1 MDFWTNI
8 NENYIFF
15 SFILQPVWGGMDFWT
30 NINEKYFFSSFIL
43 QPVWGG
49 MDFWTNIKGF
59 FFPLHVFAQL
69 VFISLIAF
77 PMTGSR
83 KWIAVCT
90 YTHCWVFIF
99 FTYTPDV
106 YYSDPEHKQHLV
118 SDMHIKRSLYAR
130 PCHVTGASNLFSTA
144 VPIWGQT
151 TQIPSGLSQKRDC
164 SSKWVNVSYHRVHT
178 STYVRTCSHFSSAA
192 PAVHNTG
199 KISLASCTSAPWRQP
214 RAKIRPPNPSLETPK
229 QQNYRQFSF
238 QFLFLF
244 RAKISP
250 TSPPKIIFLNSFCRM
265 YIPTSIE
272 LLNCG
277 TFFFPLLLKL
287 KYFVVYYH

>member
-1 MDFWTNI
+1 MDFWTNVNDYYFFFIFTSTGWDGFRDEYYRAFLVLFILQPVWGGMDFWTNI

-15 SFILQPVWGGMDFWT
+15 SFILQPVWGGKDFWT

-164 SSKWVNVSYHRVHT
+164 SSKWVNV
-178 STYVRTCSHFSSAA
+178 
-192 PAVHNTG
+192 
-199 KISLASCTSAPWRQP
+199 
-214 RAKIRPPNPSLETPK
+214 
-229 QQNYRQFSF
+229 
-238 QFLFLF
+238 
-244 RAKISP
+244 
-250 TSPPKIIFLNSFCRM
+250 
-265 YIPTSIE
+265 
-272 LLNCG
+272 
-277 TFFFPLLLKL
+277 
-287 KYFVVYYH
+287 